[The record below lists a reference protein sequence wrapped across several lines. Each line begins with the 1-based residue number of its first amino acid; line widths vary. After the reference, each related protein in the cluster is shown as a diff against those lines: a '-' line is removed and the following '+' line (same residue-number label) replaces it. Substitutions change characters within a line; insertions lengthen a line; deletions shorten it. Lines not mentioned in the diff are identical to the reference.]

1 MKLPVLL
8 ACAIA
13 GAVWLGPAETQA
25 QTSQPPAASPQSC
38 QSQCETRVGS
48 NCKSLPDGPNK
59 MQCNRDLSACF
70 TNCIAK

>member
-25 QTSQPPAASPQSC
+25 QTSQPPAASPQLC
-38 QSQCETRVGS
+38 QSQCEQRVGS
-48 NCKSLPDGPNK
+48 SCKSLPDGPNK
-59 MQCNRDLSACF
+59 LQCNRDLSACVV
-70 TNCIAK
+70 NCIAK